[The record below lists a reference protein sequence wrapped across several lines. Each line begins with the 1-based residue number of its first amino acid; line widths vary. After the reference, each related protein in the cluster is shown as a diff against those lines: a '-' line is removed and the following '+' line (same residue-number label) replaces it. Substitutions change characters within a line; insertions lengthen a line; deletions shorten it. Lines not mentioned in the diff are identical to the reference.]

1 MKKTLDILRTSWTG
15 ISLLI
20 ILNTGCEEQTEILKP
35 DDFNTTFK
43 FTEYNN
49 EINNLAIAFSKLL
62 SESYD
67 LRASIKKSALMQFDG
82 DYDILITSFI
92 DEEVIL
98 DMPDL
103 SKGYTSGHKSTIRSL
118 LNERLERMEH
128 LYGSKNSES
137 LIDLLI
143 GEYPLLQISV
153 PLHAEEWDEK
163 NYIPDVTFIPEEYDE
178 GLTEYVTG
186 YNSKGEKVLI
196 DAVNPP
202 DEPVIVIGINE
213 RIDQPV
219 FPKGQNTPAKPINL
233 TGITTDSGI
242 QLVWEMPDTTSDAN
256 TSGYYIR
263 KKGPFDE
270 SFGIVNINTGSGN
283 RIYRDNDLTAG
294 AYYVYYVQSFY
305 QDISSPPSNYI
316 SVKAPSITGPVLS
329 FEAIPVSKTSIK
341 LRWQNNPDQYIE
353 KSRIYGRVVGQD
365 PQYNIL
371 AEIPPTEK
379 SWTDSDF
386 IPGTII
392 HYSICNVTPVG
403 ESNAKYDYVYAPYR
417 DISQR
422 SPVYIKQIEFDSWK
436 LEGWLAG
443 KPEFYIVATISGS
456 DGLHPVEA
464 TEPVELRFNSR
475 KKYSQIF
482 SNKQIANW
490 QPESWYDV
498 LTVTAL
504 EYDRPSGGLKYEVT
518 VKYNI
523 KNEDEQL
530 QLVSYS
536 GLSHGI
542 KFKHKGEKC
551 GSSYLNYFD
560 NPDKWLQ
567 FPEYGLRILIS
578 ESDN

>member
-1 MKKTLDILRTSWTG
+1 MGTS
-15 ISLLI
+15 LI
-20 ILNTGCEEQTEILKP
+20 ILLTTGCEEQSDILKP
-35 DDFNTTFK
+35 DYCNAS
-43 FTEYNN
+43 FTDSEYNN
-49 EINNLAIAFSKLL
+49 ELNKLAIAFSKLL

-67 LRASIKKSALMQFDG
+67 LRASIKKSALLQFDG
-82 DYDILITSFI
+82 DYDILISPLLNKEI
-92 DEEVIL
+92 IL
-98 DMPDL
+98 DNSGLTKDDA
-103 SKGYTSGHKSTIRSL
+103 SGYKSTLRNL
-118 LNERLERMEH
+118 LNETLHGINEIP
-128 LYGSKNSES
+128 GSKGDVSN
-137 LIDLLI
+137 IDNI
-143 GEYPLLQISV
+143 TMQFPLLQISV
-153 PLHAEEWDEK
+153 PVHAEEWDEL
-163 NYIPDVTFIPEEYDE
+163 NYIPLVTFIPEEYNE
-178 GLTEYVTG
+178 GSTRYVTG
-186 YNSKGEKVLI
+186 YNSKGEEVQI

-202 DEPVIVIGINE
+202 DKPVIVIGINE

-233 TGITTDSGI
+233 TGITTDRGI

-256 TSGYYIR
+256 TSGYYIH

-283 RIYRDNDLTAG
+283 RIYQDNDLTAG

-305 QDISSPPSNYI
+305 QDITSPPSNYI

-353 KSRIYGRVVGQD
+353 KSRIYGKVVGQD

-392 HYSICNVTPVG
+392 HYSICNVTPAG

-504 EYDRPSGGLKYEVT
+504 EYDRPSRGLKYEVT

-523 KNEDEQL
+523 KNEDKQV